1 MPISETASI
10 ETTTSSESFS
20 KNSLTI
26 ATATVDDLHLLGQM
40 GTVFA
45 EMYGAGLMKFDP
57 KVFRIKM
64 MQFMSQKLG
73 TVLCAHED
81 FELRGAIAGIIYE
94 NVFDGA
100 LCASELF
107 WYVWP
112 GAPKGTGTALLEAF
126 EAWARERKC
135 TRVTMAFMLHNMA
148 ERLGPYYEKH
158 GYRAFET
165 HYVKLI

>member
-1 MPISETASI
+1 LSIS
-10 ETTTSSESFS
+10 
-20 KNSLTI
+20 
-26 ATATVDDLHLLGQM
+26 TATNDDLKLLSQM
-40 GTVFA
+40 GQQFA

-57 KVFRIKM
+57 TVFMTKM
-64 MQFMSQKLG
+64 RSFMSQQVG
-73 TVLCAHED
+73 TVLCAHEG
-81 FELRGAIAGIIYE
+81 FQLRGALAAVTYE

-112 GAPKGTGTALLEAF
+112 GAPRGTGTALLEAF

-148 ERLGPYYEKH
+148 ERLGTYYEKH

-165 HYVKLI
+165 HWVKLI